1 MADAQHRT
9 EGPLLVLSEVS
20 VRFGGIQ
27 AVRNI
32 SISVDKREIVA
43 VIGQNGAG
51 KSTLLNAICGLVPAQ
66 GSIRMRGQEL
76 AKKKPE
82 KIILTGIARSFQD
95 PQLIESATVLEN
107 ILLGLHS
114 ARLYGPIEQVL
125 RRGRVRRIETESAAR
140 AVEIAQRMGLVDE
153 LERPVSE
160 LTYGARKMV
169 DIARAMIGMP
179 DLLILDEPSSG
190 LDVKEQLLV
199 TDVLQRICQQH
210 ELGVLMVEHH
220 MDVVDRLAQRVIELQ
235 AGELKGETRGSRQ
248 LPEDVAD
255 KAAARDEV
263 NG

>member
-1 MADAQHRT
+1 
-9 EGPLLVLSEVS
+9 
-20 VRFGGIQ
+20 
-27 AVRNI
+27 
-32 SISVDKREIVA
+32 
-43 VIGQNGAG
+43 
-51 KSTLLNAICGLVPAQ
+51 
-66 GSIRMRGQEL
+66 
-76 AKKKPE
+76 
-82 KIILTGIARSFQD
+82 
-95 PQLIESATVLEN
+95 
-107 ILLGLHS
+107 
-114 ARLYGPIEQVL
+114 
-125 RRGRVRRIETESAAR
+125 
-140 AVEIAQRMGLVDE
+140 MGLVDE

-169 DIARAMIGMP
+169 DIARATIGMP

>member
-9 EGPLLVLSEVS
+9 EGPLLVLSDVS

-32 SISVDKREIVA
+32 SISVEKREIVA

-114 ARLYGPIEQVL
+114 ARLYRPIEQVL
-125 RRGRVRRIETESAAR
+125 RRGRVRRIETESAGR
-140 AVEIAQRMGLVDE
+140 AVGIAQRMGLVDE

-179 DLLILDEPSSG
+179 ELLILDEPSSG

-235 AGELKGETRGSRQ
+235 AGELKRQTRGSRQ

-255 KAAARDEV
+255 KAAAGDEV